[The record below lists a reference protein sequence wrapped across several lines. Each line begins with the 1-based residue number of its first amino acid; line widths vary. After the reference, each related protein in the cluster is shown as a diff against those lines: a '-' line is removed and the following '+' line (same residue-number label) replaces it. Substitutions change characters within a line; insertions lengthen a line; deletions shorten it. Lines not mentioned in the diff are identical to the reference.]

1 MASEQA
7 AIEVVNQGGEGPFVL
22 TCEHATNEIPEEFG
36 NLGLDDALLEKHI
49 AWDPGARPV
58 AEALARLVDGPLI
71 MPRVS
76 RLVCDCNRPHG
87 SVDATPA
94 RSEIYEIPGNR
105 DLTPEERE
113 TRARRFYEPFRE
125 AVEDTLRHRLQSGG
139 TAILVTIHSFT
150 PIFKGKERDIQ
161 LGILHDAD
169 SRLADA
175 MLDIVEKEAEL
186 IVGRNQPYGPEDGVT
201 HTLRIHALPLGLL
214 NVMIE
219 IRNDLLPDCSAQTG
233 MARRLAGYLK
243 EALASTDPT
252 DKAISHA

>member
-1 MASEQA
+1 MASESA
-7 AIEVVNQGGEGPFVL
+7 GIEVFNRGVEGPFVL

-36 NLGLDDALLEKHI
+36 NLGLDAALLETHI

-58 AEALARLVDGPLI
+58 AEVLARSLDAPLV

-87 SVDATPA
+87 SIDATPA

-105 DLTPEERE
+105 DLTPEQRE
-113 TRARRFYEPFRE
+113 SRARRFYEPFRA
-125 AVEDTLRHRLQSGG
+125 AVEDILRRRLNSGDKP
-139 TAILVTIHSFT
+139 ILVTIHSFT
-150 PIFKGKERDIQ
+150 PTFKGKTRDIQ

-175 MLDIVEKEAEL
+175 LLGVVEKETDL

-201 HTLRIHALPLGLL
+201 HTLRLHALPMGLL

-219 IRNDLLPDCSAQTG
+219 IRNDLLRDRSAQAG
-233 MARRLAGYLK
+233 MGQRLAGYLK
-243 EALASTDPT
+243 EAMANLEPT
-252 DKAISHA
+252 DKAVPHA